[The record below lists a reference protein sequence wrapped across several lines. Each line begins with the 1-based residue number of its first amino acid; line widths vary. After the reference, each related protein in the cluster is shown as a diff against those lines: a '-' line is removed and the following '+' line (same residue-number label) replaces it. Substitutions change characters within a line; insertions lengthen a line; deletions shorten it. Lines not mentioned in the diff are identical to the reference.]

1 MTSRST
7 FIELKLVIAI
17 RIIYKVVD
25 FLILFET
32 QLRRAKSEFIS
43 ENISVQK
50 RLDRETINKMKY
62 MLL

>member
-7 FIELKLVIAI
+7 FIELKLLIAI